1 MIGPL
6 LLTAVLAAPPSL
18 ARLPAAGGGD
28 VTVSA
33 KQFRYNVQKRLLE
46 YTGDPVRFTR
56 GDAVL
61 TCKRLSALLD
71 EGGGEVT
78 RGTCEGEVRFERGDK
93 VVTCEKAV
101 YEAAASRLTCEGS
114 PAFRLGV
121 VTGKGKLLVYDL
133 AKDEVFVDAPTG
145 EVPSAD
151 ADRLTREA
159 QERRD
164 AKRGK
169 P

>member
-1 MIGPL
+1 LIGPL
-6 LLTAVLAAPPSL
+6 VLAAVLAAPPSL

-28 VTVSA
+28 VTVTA
-33 KQFRYNVQKRLLE
+33 KQFRYVVQKRLLE

-71 EGGGEVT
+71 EAGEVA
-78 RGTCEGEVRFERGDK
+78 RSTCEGDVRFERGDK

-101 YEAAASRLTCEGS
+101 YEAAASKLTCEGS

-121 VTGKGKLLVYDL
+121 VTGRGKLLVYDL
-133 AKDEVFVDAPTG
+133 AKDEVTVDAPTG